1 VSTTGGATSTEGP
14 TLDIKAEDAADTSMN
29 LVLIGGPVAN
39 TLTSDLVENGKSTVD
54 WYNSDGDIEVIS
66 SAFKS
71 GKYGIIVAGKD
82 RTATADAAKA
92 VAGEL

>member
-1 VSTTGGATSTEGP
+1 
-14 TLDIKAEDAADTSMN
+14 
-29 LVLIGGPVAN
+29 
-39 TLTSDLVENGKSTVD
+39 LTSDLVENGKSTVD